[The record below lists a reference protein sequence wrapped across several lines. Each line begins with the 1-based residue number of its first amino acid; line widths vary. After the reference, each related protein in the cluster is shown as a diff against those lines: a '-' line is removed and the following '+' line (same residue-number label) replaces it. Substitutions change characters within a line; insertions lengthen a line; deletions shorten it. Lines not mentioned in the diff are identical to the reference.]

1 MPPMRILVLQHDDD
15 SALDALEQPLRE
27 AGAEIEVWFSHRTPE
42 PEHPLEAYDGLIV
55 LGGIAN
61 PDEDAIHSWLAVERA
76 MIEEALQ
83 GEVPVLGV
91 CLGGQ
96 LLAQA
101 AGGVAFRAPE
111 GPEIGWNVI
120 HATED
125 QADDELFGDLPPAFT
140 TFEWHAFCFTPPAEA
155 TLLYGTERF
164 NQAFRYGR
172 NAWGT
177 QFHFE
182 AEPATI
188 LEWLVVGRDDA
199 LAHGVDF
206 HAVSDATERYGATQV
221 ELCHRVARRF
231 GAIVGRCAGAR

>member
-1 MPPMRILVLQHDDD
+1 MKLPYKILVLDDDD

-61 PDEDAIHSWLAVERA
+61 PDEDAIHPWLTVERA

-231 GAIVGRCAGAR
+231 GAIVGRYAGAR